1 MNITNEDIKWYGT
14 EYGGFFVAPKLLK
27 PFSKALCVGVG
38 EDISFD
44 LQLIGLHNM
53 SVLAIDP
60 TLKAKKYVE
69 NISPK
74 NYQYINYALVHETFS
89 EKFVKMYENK
99 NPDWVSESLVSS
111 HNSVS
116 ESCYDAGVTK
126 LSDFKDENFSLI
138 KLDIEGA
145 EYSVIDEWDN
155 WSASTLCIEFHHHC
169 TNYSESDTER
179 CIKKLY
185 DLGYKNIITK
195 NYKEVTLIKV

>member
-1 MNITNEDIKWYGT
+1 MVFSKFNASYYLRIFKGRIKMNITNEDIKWYGT

-126 LSDFKDENFSLI
+126 LSDFNELKDAQNFCEI
-138 KLDIEGA
+138 TRKIGTGYVVVDDYRI
-145 EYSVIDEWDN
+145 
-155 WSASTLCIEFHHHC
+155 
-169 TNYSESDTER
+169 
-179 CIKKLY
+179 
-185 DLGYKNIITK
+185 GYKWEK
-195 NYKEVTLIKV
+195 FVSKLIFQHPRVELLMTS